1 MIDNI
6 DDTKIFMI
14 KFYYIIYFVIIIYI
28 KYIDNRT
35 LIIYV
40 N

>member
-6 DDTKIFMI
+6 DDTKIFVI

-28 KYIDNRT
+28 KYTDNRT

>member
-6 DDTKIFMI
+6 DDTKIFVI

-35 LIIYV
+35 LIIL
-40 N
+40 

>member
-6 DDTKIFMI
+6 DDTKIFVI
-14 KFYYIIYFVIIIYI
+14 KFYYIIYFVVIIYI

>member
-6 DDTKIFMI
+6 DDTKIFVI
-14 KFYYIIYFVIIIYI
+14 KFYYIIYFVVIIYI

-35 LIIYV
+35 LIIYLT
-40 N
+40 

>member
-6 DDTKIFMI
+6 DDTKIFVI

>member
-6 DDTKIFMI
+6 DDTKIFVI

-28 KYIDNRT
+28 KYIDNRI

>member
-6 DDTKIFMI
+6 DDTKIFVI

-35 LIIYV
+35 LVIYV